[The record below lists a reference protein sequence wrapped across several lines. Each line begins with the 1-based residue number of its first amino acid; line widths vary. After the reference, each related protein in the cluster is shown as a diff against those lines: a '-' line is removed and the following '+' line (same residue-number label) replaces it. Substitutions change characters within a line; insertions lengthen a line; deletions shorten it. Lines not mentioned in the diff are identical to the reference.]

1 MNLSPIQH
9 VCVYASN
16 IYDFLYILKGA
27 RHLMAKLILRK
38 FNTNLILAAWLLAA
52 FPALAFEE
60 PFLSP
65 GKSIAAAGT
74 VELAFTPEDAADRMV
89 ISAIN
94 RARREILVQAFSFTH
109 RDIAKALIKA
119 KKRGVDV
126 QLIADAEQTDKT
138 LPNVIA
144 DIAASGIPTYLD
156 FQHQSAHNKIM
167 VIDAGTAGS
176 AVVTGSFNFTYAAQ
190 FKNAEN
196 LVVFHGNPEVA
207 AAYLQN
213 WKRHLAH
220 ASRYRR

>member
-1 MNLSPIQH
+1 MHKSPK
-9 VCVYASN
+9 Y
-16 IYDFLYILKGA
+16 FLAAG
-27 RHLMAKLILRK
+27 LILL
-38 FNTNLILAAWLLAA
+38 T
-52 FPALAFEE
+52 ALTAPAFEG
-60 PFLSP
+60 PFFP
-65 GKSIAAAGT
+65 RGKSIAAAGT

-144 DIAASGIPTYLD
+144 DIEASGIPTYLD

-167 VIDAGTAGS
+167 VIDAGTADS

-220 ASRYRR
+220 ASRFRR

>member
-1 MNLSPIQH
+1 MHKPLN
-9 VCVYASN
+9 Y
-16 IYDFLYILKGA
+16 F
-27 RHLMAKLILRK
+27 
-38 FNTNLILAAWLLAA
+38 LAAGIILSTALTV
-52 FPALAFEE
+52 LAFEG
-60 PFLSP
+60 PDFSH
-65 GKSIAAAGT
+65 GKTIAAAGT

-89 ISAIN
+89 IGAIN
-94 RARREILVQAFSFTH
+94 GARRQILVQAFSFTH
-109 RDIAKALIKA
+109 GDIAKALIKA
-119 KKRGVDV
+119 KKRGVEV

-144 DIAASGIPTYLD
+144 KIAASGIPIYLD

-167 VIDAGTAGS
+167 VIDPGSTES
-176 AVVTGSFNFTYAAQ
+176 AVITGSFNFTYSAQ

-196 LVVFHGNPEVA
+196 LVVFHRNPEIT